1 MAPTRMGLWVR
12 EVITSL
18 PVARQS
24 CRDSAGHAS
33 VRILKVSFMRA
44 LGGHH
49 LCVLC
54 GCVGHEFCLCMNFVL
69 TAMSICIKSQC
80 GVRYGPEFMDVVAWP
95 GLSIAARA
103 RLGWV
108 CNMAKA
114 ELGLKR
120 TCLSCGMRYY
130 DFNRTPIICPGCQT
144 AFDPEQV
151 VRSRRGRAVPKTG
164 GKAEKADA
172 LVVSEDV
179 AAPEEDEA
187 ETTEDEAASKDSD
200 DDVEFEG
207 DDIDV
212 SNDDSAGLIADDLDE
227 EDEILPGIPADDE

>member
-1 MAPTRMGLWVR
+1 
-12 EVITSL
+12 
-18 PVARQS
+18 
-24 CRDSAGHAS
+24 
-33 VRILKVSFMRA
+33 
-44 LGGHH
+44 
-49 LCVLC
+49 
-54 GCVGHEFCLCMNFVL
+54 MNFVFD
-69 TAMSICIKSQC
+69 S
-80 GVRYGPEFMDVVAWP
+80 DVKLYQIAVWCPLWTRIYECCCVALIVDCDTGKAWMV
-95 GLSIAARA
+95 
-103 RLGWV
+103 W
-108 CNMAKA
+108 NMAKA

-151 VRSRRGRAVPKTG
+151 VRSRRGRAVPKSG

-172 LVVSEDV
+172 LTASEEVVTPD
-179 AAPEEDEA
+179 EEEA
-187 ETTEDEAASKDSD
+187 ETTEETSASEDGD
-200 DDVEFEG
+200 GDVEFEG